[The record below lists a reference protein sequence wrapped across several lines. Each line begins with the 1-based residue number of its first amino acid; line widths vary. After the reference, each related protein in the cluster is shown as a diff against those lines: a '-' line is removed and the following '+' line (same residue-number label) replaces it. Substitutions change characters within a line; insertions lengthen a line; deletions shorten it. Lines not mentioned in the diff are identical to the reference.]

1 MKKIDR
7 ISGFLKSL
15 EGKGII
21 TADMQSVVFSPEFGM
36 LGGDN
41 AGDVDH
47 SCKNSGTGCDG
58 KNGYCTNEDFCSSKA
73 DNRICINTNKK
84 APACAPANPVCG
96 ATGTVQNPLIQGCT

>member
-41 AGDVDH
+41 AGTVDRH
-47 SCKNSGTGCDG
+47 CSNSGTGCDG

-73 DNRICINTNKK
+73 DNRVCVNTNVK
-84 APACAPANPVCG
+84 ALTCAPANPVCG
-96 ATGTVQNPLIQGCT
+96 SGSLDKNPSMYSCT